1 MSYELTKNFEKELSK
16 FFQWAH
22 HHYIVENDLNQ
33 YVKWNKKMLVDFNE
47 TPRKK
52 LDGYLKHVF
61 KIYIIKDKKTK
72 EVIDSY
78 IDMISQFK
86 NQKETQKK
94 SKKCS
99 KNVSTED
106 SIEDSFEESTQ
117 SSFESSF
124 ENSTEDY
131 VESSFENSTEDY
143 VESSF
148 ENSTQD
154 SIESSF
160 EDSIKSSFEDFTED
174 SIESSI
180 ESSFEDF
187 TEDSIESSIES
198 SFEDFTEDSI
208 ESSIESSFED
218 SINQDYIEDSDIED
232 FICTRQSIT
241 GIIINNN
248 LDTSGT
254 WWLDNL
260 IYNTTHLVETF
271 GKPVFTGKENDKHR
285 YEWKFTYKKHIY
297 TIYDWKFKNNTFCDI
312 LDCDWFLGGD
322 SNDHT
327 EEIINIL
334 DHAIIASKTQTK

>member
-131 VESSFENSTEDY
+131 VESSFENST
-143 VESSF
+143 
-148 ENSTQD
+148 QD

-160 EDSIKSSFEDFTED
+160 EDSIK
-174 SIESSI
+174 
-180 ESSFEDF
+180 SSFEDF